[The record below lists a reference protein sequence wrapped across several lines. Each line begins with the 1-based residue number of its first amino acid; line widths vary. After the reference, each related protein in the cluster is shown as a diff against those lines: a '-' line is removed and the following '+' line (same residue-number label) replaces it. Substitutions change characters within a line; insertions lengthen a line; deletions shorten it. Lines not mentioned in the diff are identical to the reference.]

1 MRAAMKKRKKVGKK
15 YRRKEREGKKIPFC
29 FFLAR
34 LRSGEN
40 TMEFKKEI
48 QRDENFERKTKGTLD
63 QN

>member
-15 YRRKEREGKKIPFC
+15 YRRKEREGKIPFC
-29 FFLAR
+29 LFLDR

-40 TMEFKKEI
+40 TMEFKKGI
-48 QRDENFERKTKGTLD
+48 QRDENFERKTKGTPD